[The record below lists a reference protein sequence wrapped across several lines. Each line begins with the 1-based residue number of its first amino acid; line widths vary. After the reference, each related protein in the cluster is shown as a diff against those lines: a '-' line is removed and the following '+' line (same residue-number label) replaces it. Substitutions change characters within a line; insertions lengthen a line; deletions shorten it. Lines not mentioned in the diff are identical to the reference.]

1 MRFVL
6 KLMPGIA
13 ESFLTAGTDKEPS
26 KAKHPTER
34 AYQGLRLMFFNNE
47 IAPGQKISTT
57 EIAERFQMSPTPIV
71 QALKWLEL
79 QGLVRHE
86 HNKGYY
92 TEKCTLSEIQEIYE
106 LREILEPS
114 LMPHIIANLTD
125 ENLAYLKEALN
136 AHLESLNQDILKIRS
151 LTDMEFHFA
160 LASISGKET
169 HMNFLKNLFD
179 LLYLK
184 FRNRNLFYEPLKTVG
199 PDHLQI
205 YEFVSQKNT
214 EQASLAMKRHIENLK
229 NHSVKC
235 LKTYSDAA

>member
-1 MRFVL
+1 MRFVP
-6 KLMPGIA
+6 KLMPELVEYLLSDGVKKTNI
-13 ESFLTAGTDKEPS
+13 K
-26 KAKHPTER
+26 KNHPTER

-57 EIAERFQMSPTPIV
+57 EIAERFHMSPTPIV

-92 TEKCTLSEIQEIYE
+92 TEKCTLEELQEIYE
-106 LREILEPS
+106 LRAALETS
-114 LMPHIIANLTD
+114 LMPHIVSKLTD
-125 ENLAYLKEALN
+125 ENLAYVKEALD
-136 AHLESLNQDILKIRS
+136 AHLKSLNQDILKIRTI
-151 LTDMEFHFA
+151 TDMEFHFA
-160 LASISGKET
+160 LASISGKVA

-199 PDHLQI
+199 SDHLLI
-205 YEFVSQKNT
+205 YESVAKKNAK
-214 EQASLAMKRHIENLK
+214 QASLAMKRHIENLK
-229 NHSVKC
+229 NHSLKC
-235 LKTYSDAA
+235 LKIYSDIA

>member
-1 MRFVL
+1 MRYVL
-6 KLMPGIA
+6 KLMPGLA
-13 ESFLTAGTDKEPS
+13 ESFLQSHPHKKTME
-26 KAKHPTER
+26 KHPTEA
-34 AYQGLRLMFFNNE
+34 AYQRLCLMFFNNE

-57 EIAERFQMSPTPIV
+57 EISERFHMSPTPIV

-106 LREILEPS
+106 LRETLEPS
-114 LMPHIIANLTD
+114 LMPHIIANLTN
-125 ENLAYLKEALN
+125 ENLAYLQESLN
-136 AHLESLNQDILKIRS
+136 AHLESLNQDILQVRS

-169 HMNFLKNLFD
+169 HVKFLKSLFD

-184 FRNRNLFYEPLKTVG
+184 YRNRNLFFMPLRSSG
-199 PDHLQI
+199 PDHIQI
-205 YEFVSQKNT
+205 FEFVTKKNSDK
-214 EQASLAMKRHIENLK
+214 ASMALKNHIENIK
-229 NHSVKC
+229 NHVMKC
-235 LKTYSDAA
+235 LKTYSDAV

>member
-6 KLMPGIA
+6 KLMPELA
-13 ESFLTAGTDKEPS
+13 ESVLPAGVDKKYL
-26 KAKHPTER
+26 KAKHPTEL
-34 AYQGLRLMFFNNE
+34 AYQSLRLMFFNNE

-57 EIAERFQMSPTPIV
+57 EIADRFHMSPTPVV

-79 QGLVRHE
+79 QGLVRHV

-92 TEKCTLSEIQEIYE
+92 TEKCTLEEIQEIYE
-106 LREILEPS
+106 LREALEPS

-160 LASISGKET
+160 LASISRKET
-169 HMNFLKNLFD
+169 HMHFLKNLFD

-184 FRNRNLFYEPLKTVG
+184 FRNRALFYVPLKTAG
-199 PDHLQI
+199 ADHMQI
-205 YEFVSQKNT
+205 YEFVAQKNA
-214 EQASLAMKRHIENLK
+214 EQASLSMKRHIQNLK
-229 NHSVKC
+229 EHSVKC
-235 LKTYSDAA
+235 LKTYSAVA